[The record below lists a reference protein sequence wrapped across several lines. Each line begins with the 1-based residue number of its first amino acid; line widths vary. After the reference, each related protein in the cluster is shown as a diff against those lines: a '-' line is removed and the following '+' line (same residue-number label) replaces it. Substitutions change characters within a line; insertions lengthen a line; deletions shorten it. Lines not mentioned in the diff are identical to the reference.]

1 MKTASGAIK
10 LPHTCPKCSIVT
22 AKTYQELEE
31 KFGFRNMGNEKI
43 RNQSWCREC
52 RKKYS

>member
-1 MKTASGAIK
+1 MKTATGSIK
-10 LPHTCPKCSIVT
+10 LPHTCPKCKITT
-22 AKTYQELEE
+22 ANTYQELEK
-31 KFGFRNMGNEKI
+31 KFGFRNMGNEV